1 MHRRQLL
8 VALGLAGLTAGCA
21 GVPTSG
27 PVARVSADPGRIN
40 PGVEI
45 APAPPDR
52 NASPGEVVEG
62 FLHAMAS
69 WQPDYGVA
77 RTYLTERANETW
89 NPSAGV
95 RIYAEGNPVSST
107 DTGARLVAPIVG
119 TLDAAGSYHQSTGQL
134 EHDFGLVQV
143 ADQWRIDSPPE
154 GLIVSEYLFSSAFTR
169 VVVYHWAPGREW
181 LVPDPRFF
189 PRGAYA
195 LEGAVR
201 AVTADPPSWLAPGL
215 DHQLL
220 LVGFAS
226 AHIDSTGVVQV
237 RLERLGPDLDDVAR
251 RQLVARLVWTLRPF
265 ENATGVEVAWTDGIP
280 WQVDTY
286 TRAVP
291 LDAFPAADPQDRQ
304 TSRQLFAVVGGRVV
318 RAMEGAGG
326 LESIPAAPGLEG
338 VSFAAVRPDALQVA
352 AVTGDRTALVTAPMS
367 EPGSQPVASAIGLRR
382 PHYARQGELWV
393 SDDRGAISAVLADG
407 TWVTASV
414 TGLGDGRVSV
424 LRLAPDGVRVALV
437 IEQPGGTSSV
447 AVGVVSR
454 IGTQLAIEGVRQLS
468 VSDSIA
474 ARAVRDVGWRTADTL
489 MVLTT
494 DGHSSIVM
502 SLAQDGSMIAPVGPS
517 GEDNLVEMAVAPGVV
532 PFVRRANGEVLRYN
546 ADFRW
551 STLPA
556 TVSSLFYP
564 G

>member
-8 VALGLAGLTAGCA
+8 LALGLAGLTSGCA
-21 GVPTSG
+21 SVPTSG

-45 APAPPDR
+45 APAPPGR

-69 WQPDYGVA
+69 WQPEYRVA
-77 RTYLTERANETW
+77 RTYLTDGANLTW
-89 NPSAGV
+89 NPAAGV
-95 RIYAEGNPVSST
+95 RIYAEGNSVSST
-107 DTGARLVAPIVG
+107 DTSAHLNAPVVG

-134 EHDFGLVQV
+134 EHDFGLVLV
-143 ADQWRIDSPPE
+143 GDQWRIDHPPD

-169 VVVYHWAPGREW
+169 VVVYHWAPGRAW

-201 AVTADPPSWLAPGL
+201 AVTADAPTWLAPGL
-215 DHQLL
+215 DHGEPR
-220 LVGFAS
+220 VGFVA
-226 AHIDSTGVVQV
+226 AHIGSTGIVQV
-237 RLERLGPDLDDVAR
+237 VLGRLGADLDDVER
-251 RQLVARLVWTLRPF
+251 RELVARLVWTLRPF
-265 ENATGVEVAWTDGIP
+265 ENATGLEVSWTDGVP
-280 WQVDTY
+280 WAVDAY
-286 TRAVP
+286 TRTVP
-291 LDAFPAADPQDRQ
+291 LDAFPGADPQDRQ
-304 TSRQLFAVVGGRVV
+304 TSRQLFAVVGGQVV
-318 RAMEGAGG
+318 RAMEGTGG

-367 EPGSQPVASAIGLRR
+367 EPGSRLVASAIGLRR

-393 SDDRGAISAVLADG
+393 VDDRGAISAVLGDG
-407 TWVTASV
+407 TWVTASLG
-414 TGLGDGRVSV
+414 GLGDGRVSA

-437 IEQPGGTSSV
+437 VEQPGGTSSL
-447 AVGVVSR
+447 AVGVVAR
-454 IGTQLAIEGVRQLS
+454 VGAQLAIEGVRLLS
-468 VSDSIA
+468 VSDSIG
-474 ARAVRDVGWRTADTL
+474 ARSVRDVGWRTADTL
-489 MVLTT
+489 LVLTS

-502 SLAQDGSMIAPVGPS
+502 SLTQDGSTVAPIGPS
-517 GEDNLVEMAVAPGVV
+517 GEDNLVELAVAPGVV
-532 PFVRRANGEVLRYN
+532 PLVRRASGEVLRYS

-551 STLPA
+551 SALQA
-556 TVSSLFYP
+556 TVTSLFYP